1 MKLILFG
8 AAGDVGRRILDEAL
22 SRGHE
27 VTAVLRRPEQ
37 AGSLPS
43 GAVGAIADVAQP
55 GAAAALIPGHDMAIS
70 ALRPPAGQEAHLV
83 PLTRAVLE
91 GAAAAGIPAL
101 VVGGAATLH
110 LADDSTH
117 TVLSAPGF
125 LPPAVVPIARA
136 CAAQHDMIRAEA
148 RGDWAYLCPPAMLEP
163 GTRTGRYR
171 TGRDTL
177 VTGADGQSRISMEDF
192 AVALIDEAEAPR
204 HTGARF
210 TVGW

>member
-27 VTAVLRRPEQ
+27 VTAVLRRPGQ
-37 AGSLPS
+37 AGTLPR
-43 GAVGAIADVAQP
+43 GAAAVIADAGRP
-55 GAAAALIPGHDMAIS
+55 GAAAALIPGHDLAIS

-91 GAAAAGIPAL
+91 GAAGAGIRAL
-101 VVGGAATLH
+101 IVGGAATLK
-110 LADDSTH
+110 LGDDSAH

-125 LPPAVVPIARA
+125 LPPAVVPIAEA
-136 CAAQHDMIRAEA
+136 CAAQHDMIRTEA
-148 RGDWAYLCPPAMLEP
+148 RGDWACLCPPAMLQP
-163 GTRTGRYR
+163 GERTGRYR
-171 TGRDTL
+171 SGSDTL

-204 HTGARF
+204 HTGTRF

>member
-37 AGSLPS
+37 AATLPH
-43 GAVGAIADVAQP
+43 GAVVAIADAGRP
-55 GAAAALIPGHDMAIS
+55 GAAAALIPGNDLAIS
-70 ALRPPAGQEAHLV
+70 ALRPPAGQEEQLV

-91 GAAAAGIPAL
+91 GAAQAGIRAL
-101 VVGGAATLH
+101 IVGGAATLK
-110 LADDSTH
+110 LADDGGH

-125 LPPAVVPIARA
+125 LPPAVVPIAEA
-136 CAAQHDMIRAEA
+136 CAAQHDMIRTEA
-148 RGDWAYLCPPAMLEP
+148 RGDWAYLCPPAMLQP
-163 GTRTGRYR
+163 GARTGRYR
-171 TGRDTL
+171 SGGDTL
-177 VTGADGQSRISMEDF
+177 VTGPDGQSRISMEDF
-192 AVALIDEAEAPR
+192 AVALLDEAETPR
-204 HTGARF
+204 NTGARF

>member
-8 AAGDVGRRILDEAL
+8 AAGDVGRRILNEAL

-37 AGSLPS
+37 AGTLPS
-43 GAVGAIADVAQP
+43 GAVVAIADAGRP

-70 ALRPPAGQEAHLV
+70 ALRPPAGQEEQLV

-110 LADDSTH
+110 LADDSSH

-125 LPPAVVPIARA
+125 LPPAVVPIAEA

-163 GTRTGRYR
+163 GARTGRYR

-177 VTGADGQSRISMEDF
+177 VTGSDGQSRISMEDF
-192 AVALIDEAEAPR
+192 AVALIDEAEARR